1 MNCAMTAFEPHG
13 LWGLALSHLQHG
25 SCEIMIGDGAKHLHS
40 VPRALLI
47 LFGFRGKRVLPC
59 P

>member
-13 LWGLALSHLQHG
+13 QWWLALSHLQHG
-25 SCEIMIGDGAKHLHS
+25 SSEMML
-40 VPRALLI
+40 VPCCLLS
-47 LFGFRGKRVLPC
+47 LFGLRGKYVLPC